1 MQIQSNSYQSK
12 LERNSSIELL
22 RIILMLFVITLHY
35 NGMCGHALEYCLHG
49 VNFYFTRLTESICIC
64 AVNCFMIISGYFL
77 SFNKEIKFKRILHIL
92 GIVIGINFF
101 TELIGIIITKQFN
114 LKSLIRCFLP
124 ENYFSTFYIITYIL
138 SPFINS
144 IFDKLQEFK
153 KTLIFIIILFV
164 LFIIY
169 PTIYDSAKA
178 IFDFN
183 LNGLDTINGAGAGNA
198 GGYTIVNFIVMYCVG
213 AFLRRFSFANPKKNI
228 IISLSYLGSIICI
241 FLNLLFIPQTALC
254 YYNVFVVLNAIFLFL
269 IFLQLNINNSV
280 INYIS
285 KGTFGVFCLHVSSI
299 SNLLWNKF
307 NIQNA
312 SSKTGCIILN
322 TIISVLIMTT
332 VCYAC
337 DLLLQI
343 IINPIRKQ
351 LGKTRLYNKSI
362 SFDNTESG
370 DNDELSKK

>member
-1 MQIQSNSYQSK
+1 MNK
-12 LERNSSIELL
+12 NLRNSNIELL
-22 RIILMLFVITLHY
+22 RIILMIFVITLHY
-35 NGMCGHALEYCLHG
+35 NGMCGHALEYCLEG
-49 VNFYFTRLTESICIC
+49 VNFYFTRLTEAICVC
-64 AVNCFMIISGYFL
+64 AVDCFMIISGYFL
-77 SFNKEIKFKRILHIL
+77 AFNKEIKLKRIFHIL

-101 TELIGIIITKQFN
+101 TEIIEILITKQFN
-114 LKSLIRCFLP
+114 AKSLIRCFLP

-144 IFDKLQEFK
+144 VFEELKEFK
-153 KTLIFIIILFV
+153 KTLVFLIILIV

-178 IFDFN
+178 IFNFN

-198 GGYTIVNFIVMYCVG
+198 GGYTIVNFIVMYCIG
-213 AFLRRFSFANPKKNI
+213 AFLRRFNFDYARKRVI
-228 IISLSYLGSIICI
+228 ILISYLVSIICI

-254 YYNVFVVLNAIFLFL
+254 YYNVFVVLNASFLFL
-269 IFLQLNINNSV
+269 LFLQLNFSNSI

-285 KGTFGVFCLHVSSI
+285 KGTFGVFCLHVSS
-299 SNLLWNKF
+299 LATFLWNKF

-312 SSKTGCIILN
+312 SIKSGGLILN
-322 TIISVLIMTT
+322 TIISVLIMTI

-343 IINPIRKQ
+343 IINPIRKRI
-351 LGKTRLYNKSI
+351 GKTVFYNKSV
-362 SFDNTESG
+362 SFEVIESG